1 MVRTDDSNPSDLR
14 STRGP
19 SASCGSG
26 LKART
31 RPCHGRGGGSIP
43 LYRSK
48 NGLMAERQGDGLQN
62 RKRWFDSNSS
72 L

>member
-1 MVRTDDSNPSDLR
+1 MVRIGGSNPLDLR
-14 STRGP
+14 SSRSS
-19 SASCGSG
+19 SANCGSG
-26 LKART
+26 LKARM

-48 NGLMAERQGDGLQN
+48 NGLMAERQGGGLQN
-62 RKRWFDSNSS
+62 RTRWFDSNSS